1 MSFTHWWKENIWN
14 PIIANIE
21 SALWGRTK
29 EGDALFSR
37 LRAKAPEVYT
47 IAGMLQANGFVWSS
61 DPMGGSLDYHSFPR
75 VTCARKRGDCDD
87 YAFLWEE
94 LLRGYGECWIM
105 YTYGKNGG
113 HAMCVFKGTEG
124 PFYLLSN
131 LGVYSTAQRREAFDK
146 SIFGSETTNTIY
158 FKP

>member
-21 SALWGRTK
+21 SAFWGRTK
-29 EGDALFSR
+29 EGDALFSE
-37 LRAKAPEVYT
+37 LRAKAPDVYG
-47 IAGMLQANGFVWSS
+47 IAGMLNTKGFQWSS
-61 DPMGGSLDYHSFPR
+61 DPLGGSIDYHSFPR

-94 LLRGYGECWIM
+94 LLRGHGECWIM
-105 YTYGKNGG
+105 YTYSKTRG
-113 HAMCVFKGTEG
+113 HAMCVFHQGTA
-124 PFYLLSN
+124 FYLLSN
-131 LGVYSTAQRREAFDK
+131 LSIYATAYSRDKFDNLMY
-146 SIFGSETTNTIY
+146 GPETVKTLY